1 MEKEKVAIYK
11 KWWFWLIILA
21 IVIIIS
27 GTFIIMK
34 GFSIVLDEVSSLA
47 IDVQNIYE
55 DATIYT
61 SAGDNTIVIE
71 LRNWDN
77 DYVETLNKIIEA
89 VKNKI
94 NNGELQQYSKLMT
107 LTYLTSNETED
118 LFIRDIYNIPDFTK
132 AEETKQ
138 FIAFSEYQELYNNY
152 EDSMQLLD
160 SIFND

>member
-118 LFIRDIYNIPDFTK
+118 LFIRDVYNIPDFTK

>member
-1 MEKEKVAIYK
+1 MEKGKVAIYK

-27 GTFIIMK
+27 GTLIIMR
-34 GFSIVLDEVSSLA
+34 GFSITLDEVGRLA
-47 IDVQNIYE
+47 IDVQNIYD
-55 DATIYT
+55 DATVYT

-94 NNGELQQYSKLMT
+94 NNGELHQYSKLVT
-107 LTYLTSNETED
+107 LTYLTSNEIED
-118 LFIRDIYNIPDFTK
+118 LFIRDVYNIPDFTK
-132 AEETKQ
+132 EEETKQ

-152 EDSMQLLD
+152 EESMQLLD

>member
-77 DYVETLNKIIEA
+77 DYVETLNKIIET

-118 LFIRDIYNIPDFTK
+118 LFIRDVYNIPDFTK

>member
-118 LFIRDIYNIPDFTK
+118 LFIRDVYNIPDYTK